1 MLRLLLHHMALLGTA
16 QGVGLSGAEE
26 GAATDFSVL
35 RWGYLPTVSTV
46 RFMVFPP
53 ASAATA
59 AQYDLRL
66 AGSAGGT
73 IAKTTGSLPTPTHGV
88 SWGIAVCCLLVAPSW
103 LLNCLLFAACC
114 SLIAARCLFR
124 AV

>member
-1 MLRLLLHHMALLGTA
+1 MLRALLHHMALLGTA
-16 QGVGLSGAEE
+16 QGVGLSGAEG

-53 ASAATA
+53 ASSAATA

-88 SWGIAVCCLLVAPSW
+88 SWGVPPLGADVYTFHLRLLDGTGSAVAT
-103 LLNCLLFAACC
+103 
-114 SLIAARCLFR
+114 
-124 AV
+124 